1 MQNLLIVNINMKDP
15 HMKNS
20 HVRFSGSLHRLNIWK
35 LLIVCF
41 LSLTL
46 ELKRHVMIWPPCE
59 KTTESFAIQI
69 NMHGKIITVDYIYNC
84 TKPCGILEAER

>member
-1 MQNLLIVNINMKDP
+1 MVNNNTEDP

-20 HVRFSGSLHRLNIWK
+20 VSVSLAGYTVLDIWS

-46 ELKRHVMIWPPCE
+46 GLRRHVMTRPPCQ
-59 KTTESFAIQI
+59 KTTEAFKGPAIKV
-69 NMHGKIITVDYIYNC
+69 NTHGKIITEDFIYNC
-84 TKPCGILEAER
+84 TKPCRILEAE